1 MLPISHYRYST
12 SADGSRVLARDTSI
26 VLGVIDMKARDCAK
40 AVAAIRSQ
48 GVGKKD
54 MPASWV
60 QIFFVVADA
69 GNNGVLTTELIRE
82 MKMSGPVLS
91 VILKKMSLYPGSD
104 GGKIEGPDLF
114 NSAKD
119 LKHRA
124 RQRVFLS
131 EKGRLLASGLGIG
144 I

>member
-1 MLPISHYRYST
+1 
-12 SADGSRVLARDTSI
+12 
-26 VLGVIDMKARDCAK
+26 MKREYAE